1 MSASRTRAGEPSIA
15 EAAGADG
22 ASLRSELLALAR
34 SAGLD
39 EVGVCSAIPFVEA
52 RRTLEARHEAGLSG
66 GMAFTYRNP
75 ARSTDPSATLPGA
88 RSLIVGAL
96 HYDAEVPPRPPHSAR
111 VARYATEDHYAR
123 LRGALGE
130 VKAALRRHGHRAVV
144 VADDNALVDRAVAV
158 RAGIGWAG
166 KSSNVLLP
174 GRGSWFVLG
183 SVITDAVLEPT
194 GAPIDDGCGS
204 CRRCLD
210 GCPTGAIVAP
220 GVVDA
225 GRCLAWHLQMTGDF
239 PREHRVALGD
249 RIYGCDECQE
259 VCPPTRRAER
269 HSPGGDTSTGTREA
283 EPGSWVDLRW
293 LLSAR
298 DDELLDGLGRW
309 YVPRRDPRYLRR
321 NALVVL
327 GNTADPQD
335 PWVVE
340 ALERHLDCGD
350 ELLVRH
356 ATWAAMQLGLGEW
369 LRHTGRAARDVVA
382 AEMALHPRGTAPPGG
397 PLDVPAVPT
406 PTKMSAP

>member
-1 MSASRTRAGEPSIA
+1 MT
-15 EAAGADG
+15 
-22 ASLRSELLALAR
+22 SLRSELLAVAR
-34 SAGLD
+34 TAGLD
-39 EVGVCSAIPFVEA
+39 EVGVCSAEPFDEA
-52 RRTLEARHEAGLSG
+52 RRTLEERRDAGLSG

-123 LRGALGE
+123 LRAALGE
-130 VKAALRRHGHRAVV
+130 LKTILRRHGHRAVV

-183 SVITDAVLEPT
+183 SVITDASLEPT
-194 GAPIDDGCGS
+194 GAPIEDGCGS

-225 GRCLAWHLQMTGDF
+225 GRCLAWHLQATGDF
-239 PREHRVALGD
+239 PRRYRAALDD

-269 HSPGGDTSTGTREA
+269 ADLPQSGEQGTGGPAAEHTSTA

-293 LLSAR
+293 LLTAT
-298 DDELLDGLGRW
+298 DDELLGSLGRW

-327 GNTADPQD
+327 GNTGDPGQG
-335 PWVVE
+335 WVVE
-340 ALERHLDCGD
+340 ALERHLDGSD
-350 ELLVRH
+350 DLLVTH
-356 ATWAAMQLGLGEW
+356 ATWAAMQLGLEAW
-369 LRHTGRAARDVVA
+369 LRRTGRAARAAVA
-382 AEMALHPRGTAPPGG
+382 TEMASFGRGSG
-397 PLDVPAVPT
+397 LDVPSEAAT
-406 PTKMSAP
+406 TKMGRP